1 MKLVNYQ
8 LQTQIECLSQD
19 KPKDFFK
26 DYLTTILEDSVKPYF
41 QKADYVG
48 LSLQELKFKIDTL
61 TSNIAELQQL
71 KKKLSV
77 SLEIAKEITA
87 SVLIDNGIDRID
99 GNIISSI
106 TLTTPTSKTKTEL
119 KILNNNEVM
128 KLGYVKFEPDIEA
141 IEKALLTKEGLKELT
156 DLVSIKETT
165 VTTPAKVKIN
175 AKRTSSNNTE
185 IDELLIVKKAA

>member
-61 TSNIAELQQL
+61 SSNITELQQL

-87 SVLIDNGIDRID
+87 SVFIDNGIDRID

-141 IEKALLTKEGLKELT
+141 IEKALLTEDGLKELT
-156 DLVSIKETT
+156 NLVSIKETIVT
-165 VTTPAKVKIN
+165 VPAKVKIN